1 MASQT
6 GGLLAGTA
14 DLSVDG
20 TTYMVTG
27 DFKYKPGN
35 RKRETLGGMDSIHG
49 YKETPSAPFISFNLR
64 DWGGLTVADIN
75 TWTDVTCAQA
85 AAQIRSTADSSSQSA
100 SIPMYGR
107 DCISTRLPTSIPRCR
122 CLSPYPL
129 SEVEI
134 SSPAISLEME
144 RRETFFRAAT

>member
-1 MASQT
+1 MPSQT

-75 TWTDVTCAQA
+75 TWTDVTCVAVLANGKTVIGSAMWSVDEQEVD
-85 AAQIRSTADSSSQSA
+85 STEAKFDV
-100 SIPMYGR
+100 
-107 DCISTRLPTSIPRCR
+107 RLEGTDDAVTEVTTS
-122 CLSPYPL
+122 
-129 SEVEI
+129 
-134 SSPAISLEME
+134 
-144 RRETFFRAAT
+144 

>member
-1 MASQT
+1 MPSQT

-35 RKRETLGGMDSIHG
+35 RKRETLAGMDSIHG
-49 YKETPSAPFISFNLR
+49 FKESPSAPFISFNLR

-75 TWTDVTCAQA
+75 GWTDVTCVAKLANGKTVIGSAMWSVDEQEVD
-85 AAQIRSTADSSSQSA
+85 STEAKFDV
-100 SIPMYGR
+100 
-107 DCISTRLPTSIPRCR
+107 RLEGTDNAVTEVTTS
-122 CLSPYPL
+122 
-129 SEVEI
+129 
-134 SSPAISLEME
+134 
-144 RRETFFRAAT
+144 

>member
-1 MASQT
+1 MPSQT

-35 RKRETLGGMDSIHG
+35 RKRETLAGMDSVHG
-49 YKETPSAPFISFNLR
+49 FKESPSAPFISFNLR

-75 TWTDVTCAQA
+75 GWTDVTCVAKLANGKTVIGSAMWSVDEQEVD
-85 AAQIRSTADSSSQSA
+85 STEAKFDV
-100 SIPMYGR
+100 
-107 DCISTRLPTSIPRCR
+107 RLEGTDNAVTEVTTS
-122 CLSPYPL
+122 
-129 SEVEI
+129 
-134 SSPAISLEME
+134 
-144 RRETFFRAAT
+144 

>member
-75 TWTDVTCAQA
+75 TWTDVTCVAQLA
-85 AAQIRSTADSSSQSA
+85 NGKTVIGSAMWSVDEQEVDSTEAKFDV
-100 SIPMYGR
+100 
-107 DCISTRLPTSIPRCR
+107 RLEGTDDAVTEVTTS
-122 CLSPYPL
+122 
-129 SEVEI
+129 
-134 SSPAISLEME
+134 
-144 RRETFFRAAT
+144 